1 MNSSR
6 GPVSH
11 WLAARFGYTPLRD
24 ELFTMA
30 LTHRSASSVNNERLE
45 FLGDAVLNLLV
56 AEHLYARFPD
66 ADEGD
71 LSRLRARVVSA
82 EPLAQLAQ
90 RLGIGD
96 VLQLGGG
103 ELKTGGFRRQSI
115 LADAFEAV
123 IGAVFLDR
131 GMDAARAQV
140 LPLVAPV
147 IEQLPHPAA
156 LKDPKTRLQE
166 WLQAHG
172 EPLPEYRVVS
182 VSGEAHEQ
190 SFVVECAL
198 ATRACSASGA
208 GTSRRRAEQQAAV
221 KLLGMLESGATA

>member
-6 GPVSH
+6 GPVSQ

-30 LTHRSASSVNNERLE
+30 LTHRSASSTNNERLE

-56 AEHLYARFPD
+56 AEHLYERFPD

-90 RLGIGD
+90 GLGIGEA
-96 VLQLGGG
+96 LQLGGG

-115 LADAFEAV
+115 LADALEAV
-123 IGAVFLDR
+123 IGAIFLDR

-147 IEQLPHPAA
+147 IEQLPDPAA

-190 SFVVECAL
+190 NFVVECAL
-198 ATRACSASGA
+198 ETRGCRASGA
-208 GTSRRRAEQQAAV
+208 GTSRRRAEQQAAI
-221 KLLGMLESGATA
+221 KLLEQLESGRRT